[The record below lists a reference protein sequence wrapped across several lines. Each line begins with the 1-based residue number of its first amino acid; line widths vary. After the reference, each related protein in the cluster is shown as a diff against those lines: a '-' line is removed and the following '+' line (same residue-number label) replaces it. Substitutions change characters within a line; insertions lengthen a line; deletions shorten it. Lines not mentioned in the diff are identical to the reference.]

1 MADALSAAA
10 KARRQRTPQ
19 GNAPAPDQVET
30 RSGHLV
36 VRAAAIADPRGV
48 DVSVKPRTL
57 IEQALGCDFVRERFV
72 VGAGAGTGAFSSCFF
87 AEDRLAERD
96 VVLKFTDVRKREHAT
111 MCLRETAVLKSIS
124 HPAIVG
130 LYSEHTIPC
139 GTHHVAVMEALHGP
153 ELNDLIESIGAL
165 KESYVRVVARDVASG
180 LGYLHRRGVLHR
192 DVKPDNVICV
202 GSSRTAD
209 DRPPTR
215 CVLIDFGLART
226 LSPADIDAA
235 GLNSE
240 ELDKSL
246 SRLAIDM
253 SAVGNRLYSAPETK
267 RAAPKA
273 YPEALAPCTSNY
285 GVAADAYALGKTL
298 AHALTGRVGEPLTG
312 VEQLCGFLCS
322 RGKPKRKTYSSLRD
336 CVSEDCADAVR
347 GLLKARPEE
356 RTKLKQFLVSS
367 WVRPTTYDD
376 NMAPASSFHLLE
388 CALDLSARRRSKDY
402 DEQNMANMNPS
413 AAYKGRQ
420 APLIELSSSTKPIV
434 SPPDPRMAA
443 AARTPPFER
452 SPQSTPASTPGR
464 NSPSQMDD
472 HLAAVAES
480 PPRRRRPPKVT
491 GSMEMDAS
499 QRSGASSRKESP
511 TEIYRTLEDSP
522 TDQTELDRP
531 QRRPSLEMD

>member
-1 MADALSAAA
+1 MADALGAAA
-10 KARRQRTPQ
+10 KARRQNTPRKET

-347 GLLKARPEE
+347 GLLKAKPEE

-402 DEQNMANMNPS
+402 DESTMAPS
-413 AAYKGRQ
+413 GAYQGRQ
-420 APLIELSSSTKPIV
+420 APLIELSSSTKPFV

>member
-1 MADALSAAA
+1 MADALGAAA
-10 KARRQRTPQ
+10 KTRRQKTPQ

-48 DVSVKPRTL
+48 DVSLKPRTL

-130 LYSEHTIPC
+130 LYDEHTIPL
-139 GTHHVAVMEALHGP
+139 GTHHLAVMEALHGP

-322 RGKPKRKTYSSLRD
+322 RGKPKRKTYANLRD

-347 GLLKARPEE
+347 GLLRGKPEE

-376 NMAPASSFHLLE
+376 TMSSASSFHLLE

-402 DEQNMANMNPS
+402 DVEANLGPS
-413 AAYKGRQ
+413 GAYQGRQ
-420 APLIELSSSTKPIV
+420 APLIELSSSTKPFV

-452 SPQSTPASTPGR
+452 SPQSSTPSTPGR
-464 NSPSQMDD
+464 NSPAQFGD

-491 GSMEMDAS
+491 GSVEMDAS
-499 QRSGASSRKESP
+499 QRSGSP
-511 TEIYRTLEDSP
+511 ADTYRTLEDSP

-531 QRRPSLEMD
+531 QRRPSMD

>member
-1 MADALSAAA
+1 MADALGAAA
-10 KARRQRTPQ
+10 EARRQRTPRKET

-48 DVSVKPRTL
+48 DVSLKPRTL

-130 LYSEHTIPC
+130 LYDEHTIPL
-139 GTHHVAVMEALHGP
+139 GTHHLAVMEALHGP

-322 RGKPKRKTYSSLRD
+322 RGKPKRKTYANLRD

-347 GLLKARPEE
+347 GLLKAKPEE

-376 NMAPASSFHLLE
+376 TMSSASSFHLLE
-388 CALDLSARRRSKDY
+388 CALDLSARRRSKDF
-402 DEQNMANMNPS
+402 DVEANLGPS
-413 AAYKGRQ
+413 GASQGRQ
-420 APLIELSSSTKPIV
+420 APLIELSSSTKPFV

-464 NSPSQMDD
+464 NSPAQFGD

-491 GSMEMDAS
+491 GSVEMDAS
-499 QRSGASSRKESP
+499 QRSGSP
-511 TEIYRTLEDSP
+511 ADTYRTLEDSP

-531 QRRPSLEMD
+531 QRRPSMD